1 MKLAALGNVIVTT
14 AGTPVPLTANQT
26 TPALHYG
33 AYSFMVE
40 AISTNVGKIYLG
52 ASTMV
57 KATGVDVFA
66 VLAIPTANMLASFTA
81 TVTAYAPTPFFMEN
95 LYLDSDVNG
104 EGALVTALRSP

>member
-1 MKLAALGNVIVTT
+1 MKLAALGNVIVAA
-14 AGTPVPLTANQT
+14 AGTPVPLTNNQV
-26 TPALHYG
+26 TPSLHYG
-33 AYSFMVE
+33 AYSFMIE
-40 AISTNVGKIYLG
+40 ALQGNTGRVYLG

-57 KATGVDVFA
+57 RATGVDVYA

-104 EGALVTALRSP
+104 EGALVTCLRSP